1 MDELEQIVSLYD
13 ERVKRLGYD
22 AKSVGWKSKD
32 QQELR
37 FRILTQNVELAN
49 QSIIDIGCGF
59 GDLYDFLCT
68 SGSVPLQY
76 TGIDISNEVLKIARE
91 RYTNIPHVEFLNL
104 QLMSKPDEV
113 FDYAVASG
121 SLNYNFPIDMNKYIE
136 NFISIY
142 QGSVRKGLL
151 INLLTTK
158 VDYTQEIHVH
168 YSPDYIETVFR
179 KYFREVRVIENYGL
193 YEFTIQALK

>member
-1 MDELEQIVSLYD
+1 MDELEQIISLYD
-13 ERVKRLGYD
+13 ERVKKFGYD

-59 GDLYDFLCT
+59 GDFYDFLCK
-68 SGSVPLQY
+68 SGSVPFQY
-76 TGIDISNEVLKIARE
+76 IGIDISNEVLKIARE
-91 RYTNIPHVEFLNL
+91 RYNDVPHVEFLNL
-104 QLMSKPDEV
+104 QLMSKTDLV

-121 SLNYNFPIDMNKYIE
+121 SLNYNFPIDMNQYIE
-136 NFISIY
+136 KFISIY

-151 INLLTTK
+151 INLLTTR

-168 YSPDYIETVFR
+168 YSPGYIENIFR
-179 KYFREVRVIENYGL
+179 KYFQEVRLIENYGL
-193 YEFTIQALK
+193 YEFTIQGLK